1 MSSGPILFIFISAGR
16 RQLLTRVHEYEASH
30 SSLIIRLDSHDS
42 SKVTELESGRMRV
55 RTRLEVTTAETGGQS
70 VQTNFTLSAH
80 SLACLA
86 TGNFV
91 FGDLW

>member
-1 MSSGPILFIFISAGR
+1 M
-16 RQLLTRVHEYEASH
+16 
-30 SSLIIRLDSHDS
+30 IIRLDSHDS
-42 SKVTELESGRMRV
+42 SKVTELEVRRMREVV
-55 RTRLEVTTAETGGQS
+55 RPRLEVTTAETGGQS